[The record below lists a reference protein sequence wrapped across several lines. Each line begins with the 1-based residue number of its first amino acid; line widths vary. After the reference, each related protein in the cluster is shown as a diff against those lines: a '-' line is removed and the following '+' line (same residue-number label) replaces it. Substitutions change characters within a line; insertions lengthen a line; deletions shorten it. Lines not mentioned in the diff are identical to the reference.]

1 MINNVSNNTISGSI
15 KEINQEYSGFEC
27 TPVQF
32 YFSLFCVTIVLV
44 TLIIM
49 ITRLIQ
55 TAILRINYI
64 KPHILQSPKE
74 EILKEL
80 KIVHLSSFV

>member
-27 TPVQF
+27 TPAQF
-32 YFSLFCVTIVLV
+32 YFSLSCVTLVLV
-44 TLIIM
+44 VSIVM

-64 KPHILQSPKE
+64 NSRVLQKLKE
-74 EILKEL
+74 EVLEEL
-80 KIVHLSSFV
+80 K

>member
-1 MINNVSNNTISGSI
+1 MDINQTVSQV
-15 KEINQEYSGFEC
+15 EINDHSTFDVVGHGLSFS
-27 TPVQF
+27 TVQG
-32 YFSLFCVTIVLV
+32 YCIIFCVTIVLV

-64 KPHILQSPKE
+64 SPKVLQKLKE
-74 EILKEL
+74 EILGEL
-80 KIVHLSSFV
+80 K

>member
-27 TPVQF
+27 TPAQF
-32 YFSLFCVTIVLV
+32 YFSLSCITLVLV
-44 TLIIM
+44 VSIVM

-64 KPHILQSPKE
+64 NPKIKQNLKD

-80 KIVHLSSFV
+80 K

>member
-27 TPVQF
+27 TPAQF
-32 YFSLFCVTIVLV
+32 YFSLSCVTIVLV

-64 KPHILQSPKE
+64 SPKV
-74 EILKEL
+74 IQKLKEDILGNL
-80 KIVHLSSFV
+80 K

>member
-1 MINNVSNNTISGSI
+1 MINQNFEHITQTGGTTQTISADVGSLVFTETQGYCI
-15 KEINQEYSGFEC
+15 I
-27 TPVQF
+27 
-32 YFSLFCVTIVLV
+32 FCVTIVLV

-64 KPHILQSPKE
+64 SPKVLQKLKE
-74 EILKEL
+74 EILGEL
-80 KIVHLSSFV
+80 K

>member
-27 TPVQF
+27 TPAQF
-32 YFSLFCVTIVLV
+32 YFSLSCVTLVLV
-44 TLIIM
+44 VSIVM

-64 KPHILQSPKE
+64 SPKFKQNLKD

-80 KIVHLSSFV
+80 K

>member
-1 MINNVSNNTISGSI
+1 MINQN
-15 KEINQEYSGFEC
+15 FENI
-27 TPVQF
+27 TQNGTSQVIEANAGGLNFSQVQG
-32 YFSLFCVTIVLV
+32 YCIIFCVTLVLI

-64 KPHILQSPKE
+64 SPKVLQKLKE
-74 EILKEL
+74 EILGEL
-80 KIVHLSSFV
+80 K

>member
-1 MINNVSNNTISGSI
+1 MQQNTISNNTFTSSVKDISQGNI
-15 KEINQEYSGFEC
+15 EYGITSA
-27 TPVQF
+27 QF

-55 TAILRINYI
+55 TVILRINYI
-64 KPHILQSPKE
+64 NPKVLQKLKE
-74 EILKEL
+74 EILEEL
-80 KIVHLSSFV
+80 K